1 VKDWRDGSEA
11 EGEAMVLRE
20 RWMGACR
27 GRRNRRER
35 AENGGA
41 DFTSL
46 QMSTSQQVQTFGKKK
61 TATAVALARVSYGT
75 YETSGVGANEMS

>member
-1 VKDWRDGSEA
+1 MARKQRGRLWSCVSGGW
-11 EGEAMVLRE
+11 V
-20 RWMGACR
+20 ACR